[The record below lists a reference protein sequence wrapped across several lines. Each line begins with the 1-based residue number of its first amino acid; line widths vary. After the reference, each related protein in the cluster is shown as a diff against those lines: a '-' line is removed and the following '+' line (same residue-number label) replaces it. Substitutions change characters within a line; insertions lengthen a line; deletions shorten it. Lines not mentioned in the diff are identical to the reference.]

1 MFAVAKCHFAGHN
14 RLMRIAIVDESAARA
29 SVIEDG
35 LRDHGDAQLFVITER
50 AGLMARL
57 QDVRMLC

>member
-1 MFAVAKCHFAGHN
+1 MFAVAKFHVAGHN

-35 LRDHGDAQLFVITER
+35 LRIGGKDDQQQAIR
-50 AGLMARL
+50 KAR
-57 QDVRMLC
+57 